1 MHPRGC
7 AARGSTATVT
17 WMNPLV
23 EGKTYPSVAF
33 RVERE
38 RVIEFGRVFGQTERI
53 PPTFL
58 TAAEF
63 SAFPRVVSDPEL
75 GLDFM
80 RVVHGSQ
87 EYELRRPIVLGET
100 LEVTARIASIRR
112 RGGNGVLLIATEML
126 GGDGA
131 VPAGPP
137 PTKNEPG
144 PGR

>member
-1 MHPRGC
+1 
-7 AARGSTATVT
+7 
-17 WMNPLV
+17 MNPLV
-23 EGKTYPSVAF
+23 EGKMYPSVAF
-33 RVERE
+33 VVERE

-112 RGGNGVLLIATEML
+112 RGGIGFLVIETEMR

-131 VPAGPP
+131 IAAVARS
-137 PTKNEPG
+137 TMIEREPD
-144 PGR
+144 

>member
-1 MHPRGC
+1 
-7 AARGSTATVT
+7 
-17 WMNPLV
+17 MNPLV

-33 RVERE
+33 VVERE

-112 RGGNGVLLIATEML
+112 RGGIGFLVIETEML

-131 VPAGPP
+131 IAAVARS
-137 PTKNEPG
+137 TMIEREPD
-144 PGR
+144 

>member
-1 MHPRGC
+1 M
-7 AARGSTATVT
+7 STAST
-17 WMNPLV
+17 LV
-23 EGKTYPSVAF
+23 SLPGYRSLLALDS
-33 RVERE
+33 
-38 RVIEFGRVFGQTERI
+38 GLQ
-53 PPTFL
+53 L
-58 TAAEF
+58 TLWGNLPEF

-112 RGGNGVLLIATEML
+112 RGGIGFLVIETEMR

-131 VPAGPP
+131 IAAVARS
-137 PTKNEPG
+137 TMIEREPD
-144 PGR
+144 

>member
-1 MHPRGC
+1 
-7 AARGSTATVT
+7 
-17 WMNPLV
+17 MNPLV

-33 RVERE
+33 VVERE

-112 RGGNGVLLIATEML
+112 RGGIGLLVIETEML

-131 VPAGPP
+131 IAAVARS
-137 PTKNEPG
+137 TMIEREPD
-144 PGR
+144 